1 MLRLGLLPWSSI
13 ITYRAVRFRPAT
25 SMRSRTP
32 GRLRFWE
39 RERRMRSNR
48 RVVIEYKK
56 PGVLAAKVGYKKASG
71 ELKKYLSGEAARY

>member
-1 MLRLGLLPWSSI
+1 
-13 ITYRAVRFRPAT
+13 
-25 SMRSRTP
+25 
-32 GRLRFWE
+32 
-39 RERRMRSNR
+39 MRSNR